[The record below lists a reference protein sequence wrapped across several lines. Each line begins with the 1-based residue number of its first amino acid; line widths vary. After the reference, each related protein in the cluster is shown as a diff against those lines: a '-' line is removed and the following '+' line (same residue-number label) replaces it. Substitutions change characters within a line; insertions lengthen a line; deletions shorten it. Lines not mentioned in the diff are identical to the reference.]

1 MTGVPELASPTSP
14 AIPAADPMVGPSSAV
29 RTRLARFDLASFTV
43 AILMAVALVTRLAL
57 LAYDWRALD
66 ASFAQIGKALLVGE
80 VFDVLAS
87 LWIVAPLVL
96 AIALLP
102 DRWFTWRFTRGWV
115 RFWLFFLFALSAFV
129 IAAEVLFFDE
139 FNGRFNFVA
148 VDYLIFP
155 TEVVTNLWES
165 YPLPAILLGVGAVG
179 FLAVWLARR
188 RITVALATE
197 TPGRTRLAVLATFAA
212 ALGALTF
219 GVTPEMGKVSDD
231 RALNEIA
238 LNGYYTFWMAF
249 MGQDAPYEGLYAT
262 RPAAEEAARIK
273 ALVVDDT
280 LTDPASRAAWN
291 AERPTERRV
300 LGPGPEAK
308 RNVVVVLEESL
319 GSIFLASLHPRGDT
333 VLTPRFDSLIAEGT
347 VLANAY
353 STGNRTI
360 RALEATTSSLP
371 PLPGISVVR
380 RPASQDLFTLP
391 NVLREHG
398 YTTSFIYGGRALF
411 DGMGGYMRNN
421 GMELIVEQ
429 KDYPKDAF
437 TTAWGVADEYIFD
450 KALST
455 YDSLHVAG
463 KPFYS
468 LVLSVSNHKP
478 YSYPAGR
485 IAADPNARKRT
496 HAVMYADWALGRFMR
511 MAKTHPWFDN
521 TLFVLMG
528 DHGARVYGAS
538 EIPLPSYEVPILFY
552 APGFI
557 PAGQR
562 INTLASTMDLPATI
576 MARLGVSYDSKWFG
590 QDVFSVTP
598 DRGRALMTHNSNIAL
613 MRGEKVAVLGLKG
626 ATTVYAYDRAAKRL
640 REVASPDSAERQLVE
655 DAIAYF
661 HTADRLY
668 RSGAYKISA
677 RK

>member
-1 MTGVPELASPTSP
+1 MASTVSP
-14 AIPAADPMVGPSSAV
+14 VIPFADTISAV
-29 RTRLARFDLASFTV
+29 RTRLGRFALAGLLV
-43 AILMAVALVTRLAL
+43 AVLMAVALVTRLAL
-57 LAYDWRALD
+57 MAYAWRELD
-66 ASFAQIGKALLVGE
+66 ASALDITKALLVGE

-87 LWIVAPLVL
+87 LWIAAPLVL
-96 AIALLP
+96 VLALLR
-102 DRWFTWRFTRGWV
+102 DRWFNRRGVRGWM
-115 RFWLFFLFALSAFV
+115 RGWLFFLFALSAFV
-129 IAAEVLFFDE
+129 VAAEVLFFDE

-165 YPLPAILLGVGAVG
+165 YPLPAILIGVALIGVLG
-179 FLAVWLARR
+179 VWLARR
-188 RITVALATE
+188 RIARALEAATPVATRVGVVGAYAAT
-197 TPGRTRLAVLATFAA
+197 
-212 ALGALTF
+212 LGALTF
-219 GVTPEMGKVSDD
+219 GVAPEMGKVSDD

-238 LNGYYTFWMAF
+238 MNGYYTFWMAF

-262 RPAAEEAARIK
+262 RPVGEEAARIK
-273 ALVVDDT
+273 SLVVGD
-280 LTDPASRAAWN
+280 AAGQEGAAWN
-291 AERPTERRV
+291 PERPTERRV
-300 LGPGPEAK
+300 VSPGPESR

-371 PLPGISVVR
+371 PLPGISIVR
-380 RPASQDLFTLP
+380 RPASQGLFTLP
-391 NVLREHG
+391 TVLRERG
-398 YTTSFIYGGRALF
+398 YNTSFIYGGRAMF
-411 DGMGGYMRNN
+411 DGMGSYMRNN

-437 TTAWGVADEYIFD
+437 TNAWGVADEYIFD

-455 YDSLHVAG
+455 YDSLHAAG
-463 KPFYS
+463 RPFYS

-478 YSYPAGR
+478 YSFPAGR

-496 HAVMYADWALGRFMR
+496 HAVMYADWALGRFVR
-511 MAKTHPWFDN
+511 MAASHPWFDS

-552 APGFI
+552 APKWI

-576 MARLGVSYDSKWFG
+576 MARLGMSYESKWFG
-590 QDVFSVTP
+590 QDVFSVP
-598 DRGRALMTHNSNIAL
+598 RERGRALMTHNSNIAL
-613 MRGEKVAVLGLKG
+613 MQGDRIAVLGLKG
-626 ATTVYAYDRAAKRL
+626 ATDLYEYDRPAKRL
-640 REVASPDSAERQLVE
+640 RRVASPDSAGRELVE

-668 RSGAYKISA
+668 RSGAYRATAK
-677 RK
+677 R